1 MYGPIVYIFFSIYY
15 MRSWSIAGN
24 LSAEWTASSKMDR
37 LVYGKTFPLKRFS
50 FFFCSRC
57 FCLGKLGRRSKHGAH
72 IEPYWLL
79 RGGLSK
85 PMYMWKPLRTSTCSV
100 YYRSSWKRTTAV
112 KDILSRH
119 RKTNGIK

>member
-15 MRSWSIAGN
+15 TRWSIAGN

-37 LVYGKTFPLKRFS
+37 LVYGKTFPLKKFS
-50 FFFCSRC
+50 FFSGC
-57 FCLGKLGRRSKHGAH
+57 FSLGKLGRRSKHGAH

-85 PMYMWKPLRTSTCSV
+85 PMLHVEAIEDKHLLRLLSIQLEEDDGSEG
-100 YYRSSWKRTTAV
+100 YYLDTEKRME
-112 KDILSRH
+112 
-119 RKTNGIK
+119 